1 MHTLAKNQHHNARLI
16 NDFINNAYP
25 DGPPTIQQ
33 LIDDNIINGTQI
45 VELAVSRKGSLDFC
59 PIGYNQDFLDGSDVK
74 TVTVAKDTS
83 IKRKTLKSGIKR
95 RYKSTCY
102 VAKIADVDKK
112 IGVLRV
118 VCWNPFAEKYQ
129 YFRIP
134 PSAVYG
140 ISKLKISFDSTTF
153 EPLGIY
159 KQYEVDSFDT
169 VSAKLNK
176 REILDTI
183 ISNVSKENIVS
194 QLNTLESLAIDTN
207 DVSEILQTI
216 NNKEIV
222 LNYNNVKVK
231 SNA

>member
-1 MHTLAKNQHHNARLI
+1 MHTLAKNQHHNSRLI

-45 VELAVSRKGSLDFC
+45 VELAVSKKGGLEFC
-59 PIGYNQDFLDGSDVK
+59 PIGHNQDYLDGSDVK
-74 TVTVAKDTS
+74 TVTVSKDTF
-83 IKRKTLKSGIKR
+83 IKRTTLKSGIKK
-95 RYKSTCY
+95 RYKTTVY
-102 VAKIADVDKK
+102 TAKIADVDKK

-134 PSAVYG
+134 PSAIYG
-140 ISKLKISFDSTTF
+140 ISKLKISFNSTTF

-159 KQYEVDSFDT
+159 KKYEVDSFDA
-169 VSAKLNK
+169 VSKKLNK

-183 ISNVSKENIVS
+183 ISNVSKENIFE
-194 QLNTLESLAIDTN
+194 QLNALESLSASTS
-207 DVSEILQTI
+207 DVSEILQAI
-216 NNKEIV
+216 NKKEVV
-222 LNYNNVKVK
+222 LNYKNIKVNG
-231 SNA
+231 NA

>member
-1 MHTLAKNQHHNARLI
+1 MHTLAKNQHHNSRLI

-45 VELAVSRKGSLDFC
+45 VELAVSKKGGLEFC
-59 PIGYNQDFLDGSDVK
+59 PIGYNQDYLDGSDVK
-74 TVTVAKDTS
+74 TVTVSKDTF
-83 IKRKTLKSGIKR
+83 IKRTTLKSGIKK
-95 RYKSTCY
+95 RYKTTVY
-102 VAKIADVDKK
+102 TAKIADVDKK

-134 PSAVYG
+134 PSAIYG
-140 ISKLKISFDSTTF
+140 ISKLKISFNSTTF

-159 KQYEVDSFDT
+159 KKYEVDSFDA
-169 VSAKLNK
+169 VSKKLNK

-183 ISNVSKENIVS
+183 ISNVSKENIFE
-194 QLNTLESLAIDTN
+194 QLNALESLSASTS
-207 DVSEILQTI
+207 DVSEILQAI
-216 NNKEIV
+216 NKKEVV
-222 LNYNNVKVK
+222 LNYKNIKVNG
-231 SNA
+231 NA